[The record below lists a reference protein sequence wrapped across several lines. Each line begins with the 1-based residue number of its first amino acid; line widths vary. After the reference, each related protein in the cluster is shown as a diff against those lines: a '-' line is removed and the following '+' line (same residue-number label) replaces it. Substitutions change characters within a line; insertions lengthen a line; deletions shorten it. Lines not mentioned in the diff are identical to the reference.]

1 MRVASKDINGFDMP
15 AKMYAVA
22 DWPDEGILLEIG
34 TLQGKS
40 AVAFAEAFEECG
52 KQWEIYTVDAY
63 DTITWKRPEPITRP
77 TWDAWLANRHLGLKG
92 DVQERV
98 VRQNIKGWPNIYQIK
113 QRFNK
118 DFSINKEPT
127 ALFYD
132 ADHEYEPVRLALEMY
147 SHLKYII
154 VDDYHKTIFPG
165 TVQAVDEHVKE
176 HNKKVEILFRT
187 HEGGV
192 AVITTKE
199 E

>member
-1 MRVASKDINGFDMP
+1 MKKASKDINGFDMP

-22 DWPDEGILLEIG
+22 DWPDEGILLELG

-40 AVAFAEAFEECG
+40 AVGFAEAFEEYG

-63 DTITWKRPEPITRP
+63 DSISWKRPKNLTKE
-77 TWDAWLANRHLGLKG
+77 TWDTWLATRHLGLKG
-92 DVQERV
+92 STQERV
-98 VRQNIKGWPNIYQIK
+98 VRQNIKGWPNIHQIK
-113 QRFNK
+113 DRFNEE
-118 DFSINKEPT
+118 FSINIEPT

-154 VDDYHKTIFPG
+154 VDDYHKNYFPG

-176 HNKKVEILFRT
+176 HNKQVEILFRT

>member
-1 MRVASKDINGFDMP
+1 MRVSSKDINGFRMP
-15 AKMYAVA
+15 PKMYALE

-40 AVAFAEAFEECG
+40 AVAFAEAFEKYD
-52 KQWEIYTVDAY
+52 KQWEIYTVDSY
-63 DTITWKRPEPITRP
+63 DTVTFERPKHITRP
-77 TWDAWLANRHLGLKG
+77 TWDAWLADRHLSING
-92 DVQERV
+92 DEQERTA
-98 VRQNIKGWPNIYQIK
+98 RQNIKGWSNIHQIK
-113 QRFNK
+113 KSFDE
-118 DFSINKEPT
+118 DFCINIEPT

-154 VDDYHKTIFPG
+154 VDDYNSKLFPG

-176 HNKKVEILFRT
+176 HNKNVEILFRT
-187 HEGGV
+187 NEGGV
-192 AVITTKE
+192 AVITNKE